1 MGTHKSFG
9 KLSKRLMNPGVRAK
23 NSTEP
28 DLQYPNIYSPGNTYH
43 NNAAYYTGLPLWYHP
58 NSSDNTKYLDSSQS
72 SLTVPPGSPSS
83 YNLVKK
89 EHDTE
94 NDPTV
99 TEETNMHEYKRS
111 TSLLSEL
118 LQEDYFEKLI

>member
-23 NSTEP
+23 YSTGLPLWYHPNSSDTH
-28 DLQYPNIYSPGNTYH
+28 H
-43 NNAAYYTGLPLWYHP
+43 NNAAYYTGRPIWYHP

-118 LQEDYFEKLI
+118 LQEGCFEKLI